1 MKAANIT
8 LENYEAY
15 LLDYMEGNLSKADTA
30 LLQQFVVLHPELNI
44 DLSELELVELQAANV
59 TFENK
64 NNLKK
69 EITPLV
75 SDEEYVDYI
84 ENNLSAAEKNKI
96 ESLASQYPSV
106 KKELGLFQKTILQPE
121 LNIVFENK
129 SDLKKEAKVIWLFS
143 RQTLSMAAALLL
155 IVTFVFMFRFFN
167 VEDNGGQELS
177 EVKVLNTNTIAP
189 LNSNENKENT
199 STASESTS
207 ETENSVNTNNKTL
220 ANVSLKN
227 KIKNTSVSSNSI
239 TTTEPEVIVNNNS
252 VTPSENNAIASLNT
266 STVSTNNT
274 INEIVPSSEVKNK
287 KAYIIT
293 EQAYDEDEKVLASN
307 TEKKGL
313 FNRARKALK
322 NLNQM
327 GVKTLNATENVHG
340 DTEEYTLSVGNFTVY
355 KNKFN

>member
-1 MKAANIT
+1 MKASNIT

-44 DLSELELVELQAANV
+44 DLSELELVELEATNI

-75 SDEEYVDYI
+75 RDEDYVDYI
-84 ENNLSAAEKNKI
+84 ENNLSTSEKNKI
-96 ESLASQYPSV
+96 DTLASQYPSV

-155 IVTFVFMFRFFN
+155 VVTFVFMFRFFN
-167 VEDNGGQELS
+167 VENNGGQELS
-177 EVKVLNTNTIAP
+177 EVKVLNNNTTAST
-189 LNSNENKENT
+189 NSNQNKENT
-199 STASESTS
+199 STASESPS
-207 ETENSVNTNNKTL
+207 EIENSVKSNNNTL
-220 ANVSLKN
+220 ANVSLQNKN
-227 KIKNTSVSSNSI
+227 KSTTVTSNS
-239 TTTEPEVIVNNNS
+239 TAVTEPEVILNNTII
-252 VTPSENNAIASLNT
+252 TPSVNTTIASLTT
-266 STVSTNNT
+266 STVNNNNT

-293 EQAYDEDEKVLASN
+293 EQAYDEDEKVVASN

-313 FNRARKALK
+313 FDRARKALK

>member
-1 MKAANIT
+1 MKTSNIT

-15 LLDYMEGNLSKADTA
+15 LLDYMEGNLSKQDVA

-44 DLSELELVELQAANV
+44 DLSELELVELDVTNE

-69 EITPLV
+69 EIAPLV
-75 SDEEYVDYI
+75 TDEDFVNYI

-96 ESLASQYPSV
+96 DTLASQHPSV
-106 KKELGLFQKTILQPE
+106 KRDLNLFQKTILQPE

-129 SDLKKEAKVIWLFS
+129 SDLKKESKVIWLFS

-155 IVTFVFMFRFFN
+155 LVTFVFMFRFFN
-167 VEDNGGQELS
+167 VENNNGQELS
-177 EVKVLNTNTIAP
+177 EVKVLNNENTNSVDS
-189 LNSNENKENT
+189 NKSNENKISNIESPVEIEKSAKPENT
-199 STASESTS
+199 ALA
-207 ETENSVNTNNKTL
+207 SVNREKSNHTATVKNAT
-220 ANVSLKN
+220 NVSSPEVVISN
-227 KIKNTSVSSNSI
+227 NTLTAVPEN
-239 TTTEPEVIVNNNS
+239 TTTIALTNH
-252 VTPSENNAIASLNT
+252 VTQENTN
-266 STVSTNNT
+266 STNN
-274 INEIVPSSEVKNK
+274 IPSTETKTK
-287 KAYIIT
+287 KAFIIT
-293 EQAYDEDEKVLASN
+293 EQAFDEDEKVVAAN

-313 FNRARKALK
+313 FDRARKALK
-322 NLNQM
+322 NLNNM